1 MTWLGIISKA
11 LLSPLGKVLAA
22 ILAVSVMAGGIY
34 LYGHQ
39 RGRMAEQAVFAQWT
53 NQQNEDAGNAAEDW
67 RARYRRCAERGGVFD
82 YETGSCHE

>member
-1 MTWLGIISKA
+1 MFGFVLSF
-11 LLSPLGKVLAA
+11 LLSPLGKALAA
-22 ILAVSVMAGGIY
+22 VLAVSVIAGGIY

-39 RGRMAEQAVFAQWT
+39 RGCMSEQASFARWI